1 VGRESAERKPTTR
14 EKKADEEKSAGGEAA
29 ERRLRRIVQTLQ
41 QVRPGGELAAFAS
54 RQEWEQLVDSN
65 PPELQELLRE
75 LARFADL
82 WRYFQEREEKLGP
95 EIVRDVGHVHRL
107 NLCERVGQLKEIN
120 RRLMQRVNDA
130 GKGTQSRH

>member
-1 VGRESAERKPTTR
+1 M
-14 EKKADEEKSAGGEAA
+14 
-29 ERRLRRIVQTLQ
+29 QTLR
-41 QVRPGGELAAFAS
+41 QVQPGGELAAFAS
-54 RQEWEQLVDSN
+54 RQEWERLVDSN
-65 PPELQELLRE
+65 PPESQDLLRE

-95 EIVRDVGHVHRL
+95 EIVRDVGRVHRL
-107 NLCERVGQLKEIN
+107 NLADRAGQLKEIN

>member
-1 VGRESAERKPTTR
+1 M
-14 EKKADEEKSAGGEAA
+14 
-29 ERRLRRIVQTLQ
+29 
-41 QVRPGGELAAFAS
+41 
-54 RQEWEQLVDSN
+54 DSN

-130 GKGTQSRH
+130 GKGTEFRH